1 MKKNAPSTPSL
12 SAKDRLLQAAI
23 KIFATNGYEGAST
36 RQLTG
41 EAGVNI
47 SAIPYYFKDKEGLY
61 QAVLGFIAGKVR
73 AELAVKTAQARE
85 VLKDKNLSSEE
96 SRALTHDL
104 FSSFIRFLLGEEL
117 SPSIGRIFMRE
128 QMDPTPSFT
137 LFYETTMR
145 PMHETLTALTAR
157 VAGLPYPSE
166 KATLCAHTLLGSIVV
181 FKTHREL
188 ALRRLKWKKYGPKET
203 DKITKV
209 VLRHAD
215 VIMDSYRRKEGRK
228 S

>member
-1 MKKNAPSTPSL
+1 MKKTATNCER

-23 KIFATNGYEGAST
+23 KIFASNGYEGAST
-36 RQLTG
+36 RQLTS

-61 QAVLGFIAGKVR
+61 RAVLESIANKAK
-73 AELAVKTAQARE
+73 AELAPKAALIRESLKNGSLDREEYRTLAR
-85 VLKDKNLSSEE
+85 
-96 SRALTHDL
+96 DL
-104 FSSFIRFLLGEEL
+104 FSSFIRFLLGDEL

-137 LFYETTMR
+137 AFYETTMR
-145 PMHETLTALTAR
+145 PMHETLTALVAR
-157 VAGLPYPSE
+157 MTGLSYPSE
-166 KATLCAHTLLGSIVV
+166 QATLCAHTLLGSISV

-188 ALRRLKWKKYGPKET
+188 ALRRLGWKKYGNKEI
-203 DKITKV
+203 DKITEI

-215 VIMDSYRRKEGRK
+215 IIFDSTYQKGSK
-228 S
+228 QS

>member
-1 MKKNAPSTPSL
+1 MKSNAPPFEH

-23 KIFATNGYEGAST
+23 KIFASNGYEGAST

-61 QAVLGFIAGKVR
+61 RAVLESIAHR
-73 AELAVKTAQARE
+73 AKTELAPRAAFIRDSLKNGDLDRE
-85 VLKDKNLSSEE
+85 AA
-96 SRALTHDL
+96 RALAHDL
-104 FSSFIRFLLGEEL
+104 FSAFIRFLLGDEL

-137 LFYETTMR
+137 AFYETTMR
-145 PMHETLTALTAR
+145 PMHETLTALVAR
-157 VAGLPYPSE
+157 MTGLPYPSE
-166 KATLCAHTLLGSIVV
+166 QATLCAHTLLGSISV

-188 ALRRLKWKKYGPKET
+188 ALRRLGWKKYGTREI
-203 DKITKV
+203 DKITEI

-215 VIMDSYRRKEGRK
+215 IIFDSTYQKGSRQ